1 MVIVFVV
8 VLAALAVLGA
18 VWASRRRSSEVH
30 SVEGYQNALSTLQT
44 MRAKSN
50 ASAVRV
56 LEPGNSHPVRVG
68 GDAEPRGPMPLTLND
83 TPPGGLVFDDVSRR
97 PGANPPRST
106 KDYRRRDRSMA
117 VMNRRPRRVGGAI
130 AAGLVVVALVAVL
143 LIIGS
148 SGNHHPSSPPKSSS
162 SSSANHTASAATGT
176 SGGSTAQ
183 RSRSKTVSRPKARC
197 NAHLDHPGASSPHR
211 VDRVLGAVHPAL
223 VLVHADRAG
232 NDGELLDHGAQRR
245 HRVRLRLSDP
255 DPGPAAI
262 GLGPGP
268 VHGRAGRSERCLLDA
283 RRGTGDAA
291 DRCSGAVHSFLR
303 PCRVLWCGAGT
314 GCYLIV
320 YRIVES
326 RPLSSRHSRVPPRSS
341 RHRGE
346 DCPPCWARRLGRS
359 ERELRLRPGL
369 GASERRRSG
378 RRVRLAPGDP
388 GRSCG
393 GTGGREV
400 RGTG

>member
-1 MVIVFVV
+1 MCELGEWETLDPPRPPLRLRRHSPVEWVPMVIVFVV

-83 TPPGGLVFDDVSRR
+83 TPPGGMVFDDVSRR

-183 RSRSKTVSRPKARC
+183 RSRSKTVSRPKAGATPTSTIPDQFPPTVSTAFSAQYTPPSSSYTLTVQATTGNCWIMVR
-197 NAHLDHPGASSPHR
+197 NAATGSVYVSQTLTPGQQQSVSAQGQST
-211 VDRVLGAVHPAL
+211 VVLGAPSVASLTLDGAPVTLPTGA
-223 VLVHADRAG
+223 RAPFTLTF
-232 NDGELLDHGAQRR
+232 DPVVSSGASQSPT
-245 HRVRLRLSDP
+245 VTSSSS
-255 DPGPAAI
+255 PAA
-262 GLGPGP
+262 
-268 VHGRAGRSERCLLDA
+268 
-283 RRGTGDAA
+283 
-291 DRCSGAVHSFLR
+291 
-303 PCRVLWCGAGT
+303 
-314 GCYLIV
+314 
-320 YRIVES
+320 
-326 RPLSSRHSRVPPRSS
+326 
-341 RHRGE
+341 
-346 DCPPCWARRLGRS
+346 
-359 ERELRLRPGL
+359 
-369 GASERRRSG
+369 
-378 RRVRLAPGDP
+378 
-388 GRSCG
+388 
-393 GTGGREV
+393 
-400 RGTG
+400 